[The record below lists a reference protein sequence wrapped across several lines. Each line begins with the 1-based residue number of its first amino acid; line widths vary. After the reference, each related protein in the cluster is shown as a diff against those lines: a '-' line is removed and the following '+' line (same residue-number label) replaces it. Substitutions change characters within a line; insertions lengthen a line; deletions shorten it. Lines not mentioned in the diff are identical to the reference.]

1 MVICFF
7 FYNHSTENWC
17 QSVCLYLSVSVCLPV
32 YLSLSVHMRVCPTV
46 SSVCLF
52 VSVYP
57 SICLCVFV
65 RLCLWICRSF
75 WPFSETEE
83 GREIVA
89 DKQAKKAGGRRNI
102 KLRSQRGIQRNDS
115 LTLLFELLRANY
127 KPFVLRTFARRV
139 FPQPGGP
146 ASRIPGG
153 WVRPSAWNSPG
164 YFTGAWQDGK
174 SIKLNI
180 VTQKTK
186 PKTLGFSVSWL
197 KILLLIPQGQLLQ
210 LPKRDYILNDD
221 FTSAEVILTG

>member
-1 MVICFF
+1 MANQKITYLDTDLKSFRTIGDLFF

-102 KLRSQRGIQRNDS
+102 KLRSQRGIQRND
-115 LTLLFELLRANY
+115 TVWLFYLNY
-127 KPFVLRTFARRV
+127 SGPFVISPSFCVPLLEEFFHSLV
-139 FPQPGGP
+139 VQP
-146 ASRIPGG
+146 
-153 WVRPSAWNSPG
+153 VESPG
-164 YFTGAWQDGK
+164 VESGRA
-174 SIKLNI
+174 
-180 VTQKTK
+180 
-186 PKTLGFSVSWL
+186 LG
-197 KILLLIPQGQLLQ
+197 ILLDISLEPDRMGSQ
-210 LPKRDYILNDD
+210 
-221 FTSAEVILTG
+221 

>member
-1 MVICFF
+1 MANQKITYLDTDLKSFRTIGDLFF

-102 KLRSQRGIQRNDS
+102 KLRSQRGIQRNDTVWLFYLNYSGLIISPSFCVPLLEEFFHS
-115 LTLLFELLRANY
+115 LG
-127 KPFVLRTFARRV
+127 V
-139 FPQPGGP
+139 QP
-146 ASRIPGG
+146 
-153 WVRPSAWNSPG
+153 VESPG
-164 YFTGAWQDGK
+164 VESGRA
-174 SIKLNI
+174 
-180 VTQKTK
+180 
-186 PKTLGFSVSWL
+186 LG
-197 KILLLIPQGQLLQ
+197 ILLDISLEPDRMGSQ
-210 LPKRDYILNDD
+210 
-221 FTSAEVILTG
+221 